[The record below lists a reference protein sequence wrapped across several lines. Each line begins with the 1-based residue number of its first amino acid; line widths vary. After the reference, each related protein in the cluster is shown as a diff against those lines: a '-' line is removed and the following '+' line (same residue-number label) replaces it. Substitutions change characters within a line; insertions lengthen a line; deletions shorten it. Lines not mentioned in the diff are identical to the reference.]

1 MISTALQ
8 YNTNDFRFLKANLTQ
23 ANKFSDEII
32 VTICDHFYSGE
43 PEDQDLLEKSKEII
57 SSFEKCRLEIIKW
70 EGFSQSPVYYHNL
83 SRKTALDLARN
94 EWILFIDS
102 DEIVDDNFGAW
113 FELNKHKNHCFNF
126 TCHWYFREPIYQAT
140 KTESA
145 GVLIRKSDCI
155 NWDLNHK
162 LELKQFYQRLW
173 EEDRLAHGDWPGS
186 PILGPDGNVVMHH
199 YSWVRDKEQMLK
211 KVKNWGHKDDNADTA
226 WYFTSK
232 RTWIELVE
240 EEFSRDFNGTD
251 FVHGYEYKIVDNKF
265 DL

>member
-23 ANKFSDEII
+23 VSKFSDEVI

-43 PEDQDLLEKSKEII
+43 PEDAELLQKSKEII
-57 SSFEKCRLEIIKW
+57 SGFDKCKLKIIEW
-70 EGFSQSPVYYHNL
+70 QGFSQSPVYYHNL
-83 SRKTALDLARN
+83 SRKTALDLAKN
-94 EWILFIDS
+94 EWVLFIDS
-102 DEIVDDNFGAW
+102 DEIVDDNFGDW

-126 TCHWYFREPIYQAT
+126 TCHWYFREPIYQAK

-173 EEDRLAHGDWPGS
+173 EENRLAHGDWPGS
-186 PILGPDGNVVMHH
+186 PILGPDGKVVMHH
-199 YSWVRDKEQMLK
+199 YSWVRDREQMLK

-226 WYFTSK
+226 WYFNSK
-232 RTWIELVE
+232 KTWVELVE
-240 EEFSRDFNGTD
+240 EEFNRDFNGTD
-251 FVHGYEYKIVDNKF
+251 FVHGYEYKVVENKF
-265 DL
+265 NL

>member
-23 ANKFSDEII
+23 VSKFSDEVI

-43 PEDQDLLEKSKEII
+43 PEDAELLQKSKEII
-57 SSFEKCRLEIIKW
+57 SGFDKCKLKIIEW
-70 EGFSQSPVYYHNL
+70 QGFSQSPVYYHNL
-83 SRKTALDLARN
+83 SRKTALDLAKN
-94 EWILFIDS
+94 EWVLFIDS
-102 DEIVDDNFGAW
+102 DEIVDDNFGDW

-126 TCHWYFREPIYQAT
+126 TCHWYFREPIYQAK

-186 PILGPDGNVVMHH
+186 PILGPDGKVVMHH
-199 YSWVRDKEQMLK
+199 YSWVRDREQMLK

-226 WYFTSK
+226 WYFNSK
-232 RTWIELVE
+232 KTWVELVE
-240 EEFSRDFNGTD
+240 EEFNRDFNGTD
-251 FVHGYEYKIVDNKF
+251 FVHGYEYKVVENKF
-265 DL
+265 NL

>member
-1 MISTALQ
+1 VISTALQ

-23 ANKFSDEII
+23 VSKFSDEVI

-43 PEDQDLLEKSKEII
+43 PEDAELLQKSKEII
-57 SSFEKCRLEIIKW
+57 SGFDKCKLKIIEW
-70 EGFSQSPVYYHNL
+70 QGFSQSPVYYHNL
-83 SRKTALDLARN
+83 SRKTALDLAKN
-94 EWILFIDS
+94 EWVLFIDS
-102 DEIVDDNFGAW
+102 DEIVDDNFGDW

-126 TCHWYFREPIYQAT
+126 TCHWYFREPIYQAK

-186 PILGPDGNVVMHH
+186 PILGPDGKVVMHH
-199 YSWVRDKEQMLK
+199 YSWVRDREQMLK

-226 WYFTSK
+226 WYFNSK
-232 RTWIELVE
+232 KTWVELVE
-240 EEFSRDFNGTD
+240 EEFNRDFNGTD
-251 FVHGYEYKIVDNKF
+251 FVHGYEYKVVENKF
-265 DL
+265 NL